1 MENIYFSILLFYNI
15 LIKYL
20 FYKILN
26 QIIQEN
32 NFVIIVKNKLERKM
46 LNGTYVDLKILYDI
60 KICFYKKHNLY
71 RKFR

>member
-26 QIIQEN
+26 QLIQEN
-32 NFVIIVKNKLERKM
+32 NFVIIVKNKLERKI